1 MEVLLFTHSEDID
14 GIGCA
19 ILAKQTFAD
28 CMVIPTKTFNVNKN
42 VGEAIKSGLI
52 NEFDKIFVTDI
63 CIKEPLLSEINSN
76 LNLKGKI
83 VVIDHHKSEITE
95 GNDKYDFV
103 SITLE
108 KDGRKESGTSLFYQ
122 FLVDNYGLISSPI
135 LEQLVEWTRQYDVYD
150 WVQTNNQNARKL
162 HILFEMLGYDKYY
175 ELISAKLNNQ
185 ASISFNQYEEEVI
198 TTYFNNFNNDMKSI
212 VNGMQVVLLEIDGIF
227 YKVGYVNCPY
237 KYRNDINDYIKNTG
251 NLNDID
257 IVGMII
263 TDRDTVSYRQIKEV
277 DVSKVAEYFGG
288 KGHFAASSN
297 PKEND
302 EFKRMLIRNRINQ

>member
-1 MEVLLFTHSEDID
+1 
-14 GIGCA
+14 
-19 ILAKQTFAD
+19 
-28 CMVIPTKTFNVNKN
+28 MVIPTKTFNVNKN

-76 LNLKGKI
+76 PNLKGKI

>member
-1 MEVLLFTHSEDID
+1 MKVLLFTHSEDID

-28 CMVIPTKTFNVNKN
+28 CMVIPTKTFDVNKN

-52 NEFDKIFVTDI
+52 NEFDKVFVTDI

-76 LNLKGKI
+76 PDLRRKV

-135 LEQLVEWTRQYDVYD
+135 LDQLVEWTRQYDVYD

-175 ELISAKLNNQ
+175 ELISAKLNNE

>member
-1 MEVLLFTHSEDID
+1 M
-14 GIGCA
+14 
-19 ILAKQTFAD
+19 
-28 CMVIPTKTFNVNKN
+28 
-42 VGEAIKSGLI
+42 
-52 NEFDKIFVTDI
+52 
-63 CIKEPLLSEINSN
+63 
-76 LNLKGKI
+76 
-83 VVIDHHKSEITE
+83 
-95 GNDKYDFV
+95 
-103 SITLE
+103 
-108 KDGRKESGTSLFYQ
+108 
-122 FLVDNYGLISSPI
+122 
-135 LEQLVEWTRQYDVYD
+135 
-150 WVQTNNQNARKL
+150 
-162 HILFEMLGYDKYY
+162 
-175 ELISAKLNNQ
+175 
-185 ASISFNQYEEEVI
+185 
-198 TTYFNNFNNDMKSI
+198 
-212 VNGMQVVLLEIDGIF
+212 VLLEIDGIF

>member
-1 MEVLLFTHSEDID
+1 
-14 GIGCA
+14 
-19 ILAKQTFAD
+19 
-28 CMVIPTKTFNVNKN
+28 MVIPTKTFNVNKN

-76 LNLKGKI
+76 PNLKGKI

-150 WVQTNNQNARKL
+150 WVQTNR
-162 HILFEMLGYDKYY
+162 
-175 ELISAKLNNQ
+175 
-185 ASISFNQYEEEVI
+185 
-198 TTYFNNFNNDMKSI
+198 
-212 VNGMQVVLLEIDGIF
+212 
-227 YKVGYVNCPY
+227 
-237 KYRNDINDYIKNTG
+237 
-251 NLNDID
+251 
-257 IVGMII
+257 
-263 TDRDTVSYRQIKEV
+263 
-277 DVSKVAEYFGG
+277 
-288 KGHFAASSN
+288 
-297 PKEND
+297 
-302 EFKRMLIRNRINQ
+302 

>member
-76 LNLKGKI
+76 PNLKGKI

-185 ASISFNQYEEEVI
+185 ASISFNEYEEEVI